1 MGRWLIR
8 HVPRLLA
15 RRAFDL
21 LLAVLC
27 VLSGGI
33 QLLGAPPPPSITRGL
48 PDVVRIGWS
57 VALLC
62 GGLLVVVGLVGRA
75 VPRPLPTEVILTH
88 LERAGL
94 MAMAVAAAVYA
105 VVITAASAPSLASAM
120 LPLGTFIVFA
130 FACWL
135 RAADLAEDLRQL
147 IAPIVPPVDVRGPDP
162 GAGHG

>member
-21 LLAVLC
+21 LLAMLC
-27 VLSGGI
+27 VLSGGS

-48 PDVVRIGWS
+48 PDVVRVGWS
-57 VALLC
+57 AALLC
-62 GGLLVVVGLVGRA
+62 GGALVIAGLLGRA
-75 VPRPLPTEVILTH
+75 TPRPLATEVILTH

-94 MAMAVAAAVYA
+94 LAMAVAAAIYA
-105 VVITAASAPSLASAM
+105 VVITAASVTTLSSAT
-120 LPLGTFIVFA
+120 LPLGTFLVFA

-135 RAADLAEDLRQL
+135 RAADLAEDMRQL
-147 IAPIVPPVDVRGPDP
+147 LEPPAAIGPPVPPDAGV
-162 GAGHG
+162 GHG